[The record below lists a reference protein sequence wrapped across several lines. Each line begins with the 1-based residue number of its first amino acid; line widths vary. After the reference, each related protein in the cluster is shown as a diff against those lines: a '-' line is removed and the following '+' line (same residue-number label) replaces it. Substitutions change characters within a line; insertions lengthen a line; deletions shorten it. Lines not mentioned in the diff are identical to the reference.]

1 MQSLAA
7 SNAELTVDR
16 VWPQH
21 QAVLTLIKDR
31 VEDPDRNSFKWLDL
45 GCGRGQILA
54 NLGRVLSR
62 DTCSKIEYVGFDV
75 VQDHCRQAEKFAKD
89 LFASAQIQ
97 VCDIANF
104 ELYLAEGQRFDAVT
118 LTNTVHEIT
127 PEQVA
132 ATFVAAL
139 CRVNGDGFV
148 FMYDMESLPKLE
160 LGAVPWLGKEI
171 ERIFHCLL
179 KSAGETTYL
188 PTVSTWPHRTCIG
201 WNLQINRNHL
211 RVPDETLELRR
222 GAMNSGAS
230 KLIRELL
237 TKRLLDI
244 HQALTVASRYG
255 SESGEE
261 HADIQRLAY
270 DFWAIARV
278 LGIPLSLL

>member
-1 MQSLAA
+1 MPSLAA
-7 SNAELTVDR
+7 SSAEFAVDR
-16 VWPQH
+16 IWPQH

-31 VEDPDRNSFKWLDL
+31 VEDPHKDSFKWLDL

-54 NLGRVLSR
+54 NIGRVLSR
-62 DTCSKIEYVGFDV
+62 DSCSKIQYTGFDV
-75 VQDHCRQAEKFAKD
+75 VQDHCLQAEKFAKD
-89 LFASAQIQ
+89 LFADAQIQ
-97 VCDIANF
+97 VCDIEKF
-104 ELYLAEGQRFDAVT
+104 ELYLGTDELFDAVT

-148 FMYDMESLPKLE
+148 FMYDMESLPRLE

-171 ERIFHCLL
+171 EHVFHRLL
-179 KSAGETTYL
+179 ESAGETIYL
-188 PTVSTWPHRTCIG
+188 PTVSTWPHKSCVG

-211 RVPDETLELRR
+211 QIPTETLNSRR
-222 GAMNSGAS
+222 VVMESGAS
-230 KLIRELL
+230 QIIRELL
-237 TKRLLDI
+237 AKRLLDI

-255 SESGEE
+255 LESGEE
-261 HADIQRLAY
+261 HTEIQRLTY

-278 LGIPLSLL
+278 LGFPLNLS